1 MRNKGKLMKGMIMLY
16 MAALIVING
25 SAVSVSAKSLPV
37 TVGDFTC
44 ISQLPE
50 LPTGCEI
57 TAMTMLLNYYG
68 CDMTKEMMAREY
80 LPVLKEFQEGTARS
94 GKHGRGTVT
103 YGSDLEN
110 YFLGD
115 PFTEYGTVCGTSAI
129 VMAANLYLL
138 ETERELWAVDRSGIT
153 AKELYEIVLAG
164 NPAVVFTT
172 IDMEDRTETMGW
184 YTEDGTYV
192 EWSHN
197 DHATVIIG
205 CSEQKVVIADPL
217 KGIVTYDKE
226 QFEKIFAQRGYRC
239 VVIKE

>member
-1 MRNKGKLMKGMIMLY
+1 MI
-16 MAALIVING
+16 
-25 SAVSVSAKSLPV
+25 VSAENLPI
-37 TVGDFTC
+37 TVKGFEC
-44 ISQLPE
+44 IYQKPE

-57 TAMTMLLNYYG
+57 TAMTMVLNYYG
-68 CDMTKEMMAREY
+68 CDVSKETMARDY
-80 LPVLKEFQEGTARS
+80 LPTIEDYQEPERR
-94 GKHGRGTVT
+94 GRHRRGGYAT
-103 YGSDLEN
+103 GSDLEN

-129 VMAANLYLL
+129 VMAANLYLI
-138 ETERELWAVDRSGIT
+138 ETENKLHLQAVDLSGIT
-153 AKELYEIVLAG
+153 PKELYEIVLSG

-205 CSEQKVVIADPL
+205 CSDDKVVIADPL
-217 KGIVTYDKE
+217 KGIVSYDKE
-226 QFEKIFAQRGYRC
+226 QFEDIFAQRGYRC
-239 VVIKE
+239 VVVEKES